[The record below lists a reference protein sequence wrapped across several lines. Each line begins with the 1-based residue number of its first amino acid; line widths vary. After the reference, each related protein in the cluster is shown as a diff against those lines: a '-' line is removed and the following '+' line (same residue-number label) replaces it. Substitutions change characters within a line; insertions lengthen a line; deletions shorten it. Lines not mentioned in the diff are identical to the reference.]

1 MSLFILLSI
10 GALAYLTIRSTYR
23 LYFHPLA
30 KIPGPKLAALT
41 NGYEFYFDV
50 IKGGMFI
57 WEIERLHKIYGP
69 IIRINPRE
77 VHINDPEYYDEI
89 YSSRTRRREKDP
101 IQVAQFGLDG
111 STFSSIRPEEHR
123 QRRVHL
129 DKFFSKQAITN
140 TEHLIHESLDK
151 IIRNLKDAYQ
161 THRVVNLDS
170 GFAGL
175 TADVIYQY
183 TFGFNPG
190 NLDQEGFNENV
201 RNGANALLRMEH
213 VLYFFPFLQSIMGW
227 LPLGMLRRVNEP
239 AYALATQKLDLY
251 ARGVAALERDRNR
264 VKEDKE
270 ASNRKGAILDAISG
284 PKIPEHLRTPE
295 RLMNEGH
302 SLAIAGT
309 ETTARSLAVG
319 AYYLLTMEDVRTKLR
334 EELKSVMPTPET
346 RVTWTELEKLPY
358 MSGVVNETLRLST
371 GISSRIA
378 RIAPTE
384 TLVYK
389 DHVIPPGSLFSQ
401 LHHFILM
408 DPSIFPDPHVFDPER
423 WIRAAA
429 KGERLDRYLVNFS
442 RGSRICLGMNL
453 AYAELFVV
461 LATLIRQFDMELYE
475 TTKANIDFVRDFA
488 TPYPDKGNLSV
499 RTVITGVITD

>member
-1 MSLFILLSI
+1 MSLFTWLSI
-10 GALAYLTIRSTYR
+10 GVFAYYAIRSIYR

-41 NGYEFYFDV
+41 SGYEFYFNV
-50 IKGGMFI
+50 IKGGMYI

-69 IIRINPRE
+69 IIRVNPRE

-89 YSSRTRRREKDP
+89 YTSRARRREKDP

-111 STFSSIRPEEHR
+111 SSFSSITPEEHR

-129 DKFFSKQAITN
+129 DKFFSKQAIAN
-140 TEHLIHESLDK
+140 IEHLIQDSLDK
-151 IIRNLKDAYQ
+151 IIENLKDAYQ

-190 NLDQEGFNENV
+190 NLDHEGFNQNV
-201 RNGANALLRMEH
+201 RDGANALLQSSH
-213 VLYFFPFLQSIMGW
+213 VLYFFPILNTIMGW
-227 LPLGMLRRVNEP
+227 LPLGVLRRVNES
-239 AYALATQKLDLY
+239 AYVLAIQKSDLY
-251 ARGVAALERDRNR
+251 SRGAAALERNRDR
-264 VKEDKE
+264 VEDKT
-270 ASNRKGAILDAISG
+270 ASNRKGAILDALSG
-284 PKIPEHLRTPE
+284 PNIPEHLRTPE

-302 SLAIAGT
+302 SLSIAGT

-319 AYYLLTMEDVRTKLR
+319 SYYLLTIEHVRTKLR
-334 EELKSVMPTPET
+334 EELKSLMPTPET
-346 RVTWTELEKLPY
+346 RVTWAELEKLPY
-358 MSGVVNETLRLST
+358 MCGVVNETLRLST
-371 GISSRIA
+371 GISSRIP

-389 DHVIPPGSLFSQ
+389 NYVIPPGTPLS
-401 LHHFILM
+401 HMHYFILM
-408 DPSIFPDPHVFDPER
+408 DPNIFPNPHVFDPER

-429 KGERLDRYLVNFS
+429 KGERLDRYLVNFT
-442 RGSRICLGMNL
+442 RGPRICLGRHL

-461 LATLIRQFDMELYE
+461 LATLIRRFDMELYE

-488 TPYPDKGNLSV
+488 TPYPEKGNLSV
-499 RTVITGVITD
+499 RTVVTGVIRD